1 MDKLRVG
8 LCGLGTVGQGVL
20 SLLQKNAEIISQ
32 RSGCVI
38 EVVRVASRTE
48 KPQVDLAAAI
58 FSTRIDDLVEDD
70 SVDVIVEAIGGS
82 NAALS
87 LFRSA
92 ISAKKHII
100 TANKALIAE
109 HGVELIPLAQD
120 KTLFM
125 GYEAAVAGGIP
136 ILKVLR
142 EGLAG
147 NTVSKIAGIING
159 TSNFILTAMSQAGD
173 DFKTA
178 LKEAQ
183 DLGYAEADP
192 TFDIEGV
199 DAAHKLTI
207 MASLAFGVPMDFSSV
222 YMEGISTISA
232 EDIRYASD
240 LGYRIKHLGICT
252 LDDSGLSVRVH
263 PALVPD
269 GQMLA
274 NVEGVMNAVKIESDA
289 LGASMYMGPGAGGL
303 PTASSIVGDLIDLA
317 RGNTRAVPLVNQ
329 IDRMDIA
336 NITSAYY
343 LRIPAIDRPGVLAEV
358 AQILS
363 VHGISIEAVTQREH
377 RQNDVPENDW
387 VPVIIIT
394 DQVLE
399 FTMNSALERIQEL
412 GDVVGD
418 IARIRVESPGVL

>member
-412 GDVVGD
+412 DDVVGD